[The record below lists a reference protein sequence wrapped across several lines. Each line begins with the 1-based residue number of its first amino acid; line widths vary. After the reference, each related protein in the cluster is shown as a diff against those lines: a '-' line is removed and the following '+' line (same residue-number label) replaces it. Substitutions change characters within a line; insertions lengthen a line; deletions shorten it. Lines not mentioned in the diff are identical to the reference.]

1 MFTPPELEFS
11 PKRSPSKE
19 LPNSKVHPFL
29 HAEKLTG
36 KKRAKPTNL
45 LEAASHQ
52 PRGVWIHE
60 KSFTSKVVCAV
71 RDSAI

>member
-11 PKRSPSKE
+11 PKRSPNKE
-19 LPNSKVHPFL
+19 LPHPFL

-36 KKRAKPTNL
+36 KKRAKPSNL
-45 LEAASHQ
+45 LEAVSHQ

-60 KSFTSKVVCAV
+60 KSLTSKVVCAV